1 VTLLGLLTRA
11 RRIYFIYPPS
21 MKALPLFS
29 LLVALSLGAA
39 PNAGL
44 KPVWEDNFDAKELDP
59 KKWNVGGQAR
69 IVDGKLQIEVTP
81 KDKAGFWNGSSAH
94 TSGKFS
100 FGQGYFEASI
110 RAVQSKGRGWTVFGI
125 RNQNLEKVPAA
136 TLSFVFTGADRI
148 EPNLNIVDEAG
159 AHRLV
164 PKEKVIAMDGGK
176 SYKKFLTYGL
186 QWNAT
191 SYMWYVEGRLVHKL
205 ARPIPKEPMYIEF
218 YQSLPE
224 GGLLKDFMNPKMG
237 PEPMQIDWV
246 KVFKI
251 P

>member
-1 VTLLGLLTRA
+1 
-11 RRIYFIYPPS
+11 
-21 MKALPLFS
+21 MKAFPLFS

-39 PNAGL
+39 PNTGL
-44 KPVWEDNFDAKELDP
+44 KPVWEDNFDAKELD
-59 KKWNVGGQAR
+59 KAKWVAR
-69 IVDGKLQIEVTP
+69 GAARVVDGKLQIEVTSKGSP
-81 KDKAGFWNGSSAH
+81 GFWSESNVNS
-94 TSGKFS
+94 SGKFS

-110 RAVQSKGRGWTVFGI
+110 RAVQSKNRGWTVFGI
-125 RNQNLEKVPAA
+125 RNQNMEKAPSAA
-136 TLSFVFTGADRI
+136 MYFVFTGADRI
-148 EPNLNIVDEAG
+148 EPNLNIVDETG
-159 AHRLV
+159 SHRLV

-191 SYMWYVEGRLVHKL
+191 SYIWYVEGRQVHKL
-205 ARPIPKEPMYIEF
+205 SRPIPKEPMYLEF
-218 YQSLPE
+218 YQHLPE

>member
-1 VTLLGLLTRA
+1 MRT
-11 RRIYFIYPPS
+11 
-21 MKALPLFS
+21 LPLFA
-29 LLVALSLGAA
+29 LLAALTLSAA
-39 PNAGL
+39 PNVGL
-44 KPVWEDNFDAKELDP
+44 KAVWEDNFDAKELD
-59 KKWNVGGQAR
+59 KTKWNTGGQAR
-69 IVDGKLQIEVTP
+69 IVDGKLQIETTP
-81 KDKAGFWNGSSAH
+81 KDKAGFWNGSHAH
-94 TSGKFS
+94 TLGKFS

-110 RAVQSKGRGWTVFGI
+110 RAVQSKNRGWTVFGI
-125 RNQNLEKVPAA
+125 RNQNMEKVPSA
-136 TLSFVFTGADRI
+136 SMYFVFTGADRI
-148 EPNLNIVDEAG
+148 EPHLNIVDESG
-159 AHRLV
+159 SHRLA

-191 SYMWYVEGRLVHKL
+191 SFMWYVEGRLVHKL
-205 ARPIPKEPMYIEF
+205 SRPIPKEPMGVEF
-218 YQSLPE
+218 YQALPE

>member
-1 VTLLGLLTRA
+1 MQVYLI
-11 RRIYFIYPPS
+11 RIHF

-59 KKWNVGGQAR
+59 KKWSFAGSSR

-81 KDKAGFWNGSSAH
+81 KDMPGFWSASHVH
-94 TSGKFS
+94 TQGKFS

-110 RAVQSKGRGWTVFGI
+110 RSVQTKNRGWIAYGI
-125 RNQNLEKVPAA
+125 RNQNMQKAPSA
-136 TLSFVFTGADRI
+136 SMNFVFYGADRI
-148 EPNLNIVDEAG
+148 EPTLNIVDEAG
-159 AHRLV
+159 THRLV

-224 GGLLKDFMNPKMG
+224 GGLLKDFMNPKLG

>member
-1 VTLLGLLTRA
+1 
-11 RRIYFIYPPS
+11 
-21 MKALPLFS
+21 MKALPLFA
-29 LLVALSLGAA
+29 LLAALSLGAA
-39 PNAGL
+39 PNSGL

-59 KKWNVGGQAR
+59 KKWNVGGSAR

-81 KDKAGFWNGSSAH
+81 KDKAGFWNGSGAS
-94 TSGKFS
+94 TLGKFS
-100 FGQGYFEASI
+100 YGQGYFEASI
-110 RAVQSKGRGWTVFGI
+110 RAVQSKNRGWVVYGI
-125 RNQNLEKVPAA
+125 RNQNMEKVPSA
-136 TLSFVFTGADRI
+136 SMNFVFTGADRI
-148 EPNLNIVDEAG
+148 EPNLQIVDESG
-159 AHRLV
+159 SHRLA

-205 ARPIPKEPMYIEF
+205 ARPIPKEPMSLEF
-218 YQSLPE
+218 HQSLPE